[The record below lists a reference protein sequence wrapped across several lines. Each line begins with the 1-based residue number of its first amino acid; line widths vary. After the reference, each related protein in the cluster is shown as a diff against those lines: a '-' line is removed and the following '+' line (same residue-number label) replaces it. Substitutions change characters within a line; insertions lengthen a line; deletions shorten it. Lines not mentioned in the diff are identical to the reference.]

1 METFD
6 ETEPDVAMAPCHTH
20 GIRELRWSGA
30 SSKSTS
36 SAFFSRLLE
45 PFTQLVCFFVSD
57 SESPQRTAS
66 RLRDWCEVH
75 RYLGQQP
82 RLLIVTTSTEE
93 RSAVDIHRAL
103 TKLLQTSLERTDID
117 LLPQF
122 SVHRRHDQQTLQDR
136 IRSELSHSRES
147 RMRSGTLLSAVHFE
161 SLFSRACDHL
171 IAAGSEPFH
180 MIAASRL
187 HRPISASLGE
197 HVADLLAGV
206 DSYEELTQFAV
217 PYIAECLRLDN
228 YTSDVHG
235 STNVIASRVS
245 LI

>member
-45 PFTQLVCFFVSD
+45 PFAQLVCFFVSD

-93 RSAVDIHRAL
+93 RNIPHCVKKNTPCRKI
-103 TKLLQTSLERTDID
+103 
-117 LLPQF
+117 
-122 SVHRRHDQQTLQDR
+122 
-136 IRSELSHSRES
+136 
-147 RMRSGTLLSAVHFE
+147 
-161 SLFSRACDHL
+161 
-171 IAAGSEPFH
+171 
-180 MIAASRL
+180 
-187 HRPISASLGE
+187 
-197 HVADLLAGV
+197 
-206 DSYEELTQFAV
+206 
-217 PYIAECLRLDN
+217 
-228 YTSDVHG
+228 
-235 STNVIASRVS
+235 
-245 LI
+245 